1 MKLSDRL
8 QAKLD
13 KARLQPQPPEPFRP
27 NWGLAVAVF
36 TGVTVI
42 LAANLP
48 PVPAPVAAPVETQVT
63 APVAARVETPVTAPV
78 AAPAAAPK
86 QRCVPY
92 ASNGTYLPELCGDH
106 DAFAGRLDRAF
117 QD

>member
-78 AAPAAAPK
+78 ETTG
-86 QRCVPY
+86 QRCNPY

>member
-1 MKLSDRL
+1 MKLSDC
-8 QAKLD
+8 
-13 KARLQPQPPEPFRP
+13 P

-48 PVPAPVAAPVETQVT
+48 PVPAPVAAPVE
-63 APVAARVETPVTAPV
+63 APVTAPV
-78 AAPAAAPK
+78 EAPAPAPVTAPVETTG

-106 DAFAGRLDRAF
+106 DAFAGRLDRAM
-117 QD
+117 QE